1 MYPEYKTMQR
11 EILHGVPYLVD
22 KSNKLYTWDLNPAS
36 SICIGTY
43 DAVNKRAVVDAD
55 AKERLA
61 PLIQEWRQQQ
71 QSRPRKPLPP
81 PQPS

>member
-1 MYPEYKTMQR
+1 MQR

-22 KSNKLYTWDLNPAS
+22 KSNKLYTWSLNPTSAV
-36 SICIGTY
+36 CIGTY

-55 AKERLA
+55 TKERLA

-71 QSRPRKPLPP
+71 QPRPRKPLPP
-81 PQPS
+81 AQPS